1 MCEHNGPGS
10 CPPKQISNKHIA
22 TFPMINIGQRPKQGL
37 GLENK
42 RMGHNWKA
50 KKWLFTIY
58 SKNKFSQRKRVSVT
72 VAGEGHVVGTHRD
85 LCHKELGGVLTNEV

>member
-1 MCEHNGPGS
+1 M
-10 CPPKQISNKHIA
+10 
-22 TFPMINIGQRPKQGL
+22 GQRGTYYESSLCAFL
-37 GLENK
+37 GNK
-42 RMGHNWKA
+42 CKRILISTGTRLLFTKAPEIA

-85 LCHKELGGVLTNEV
+85 LCHKELGGVLTDEV